1 MKLKEKKIGILMGGL
16 SSEREVSLASGNA
29 VLEAVKRKGLNGVGI
44 DVSNDI
50 AFSLE
55 ENKIDIA
62 FIALHGIY
70 GEDGSIQG
78 LLEYAK
84 IPYTGS
90 GVLGSAIAYD
100 KVKSKEIFK
109 FNKISTADYQILC
122 REGKGKLKRML
133 DFPVV
138 VKPSN
143 QGSSIG
149 VSIVRDEKEWMPA
162 LELAFRYSRQILVEK
177 FIKGKLLAVG
187 MDGEQPMPIVEIKP
201 KSGFYDYESKYTS
214 GKTEYNCPAEL
225 SIKEIQCCEEIAVK
239 VFRVLRGS
247 GMPRVD
253 LILDAG
259 GVPYVLEMN
268 TIPGMTQTSLLP
280 MAAKKSGMEF
290 DDLVVN
296 ILKSA
301 QLDYEGEKLLWN

>member
-1 MKLKEKKIGILMGGL
+1 L
-16 SSEREVSLASGNA
+16 
-29 VLEAVKRKGLNGVGI
+29 
-44 DVSNDI
+44 SNDI

-55 ENKIDIA
+55 KNKIDIA
-62 FIALHGIY
+62 CIALHGVY

-90 GVLGSAIAYD
+90 GVLASALAYD

-109 FNKISTADYQILC
+109 FNKISTADYQVFC
-122 REGKGKLKRML
+122 RKERGKQERIL

-149 VSIVRDEKEWMPA
+149 ISIVREEKEWEAA
-162 LELAFRYSRQILVEK
+162 LELAFSYAKEILVEK
-177 FIKGKLLAVG
+177 FIEGKLLAIG
-187 MDGEQPMPIVEIKP
+187 MNGEQPMPIVHIRP

-214 GKTEYNCPAEL
+214 GKTEYFCPAEL
-225 SIKEIQCCEEIAVK
+225 SIEETQRCKDIAVQ
-239 VFRVLRGS
+239 VYLTLRGN

-253 LILDAG
+253 VILDAG

-268 TIPGMTQTSLLP
+268 TIPGLTPTSLLP
-280 MAAKKSGMEF
+280 MAAKESGLEF
-290 DDLVVN
+290 DDLVLD

-301 QLDYEGEKLLWN
+301 HLDYEG

>member
-1 MKLKEKKIGILMGGL
+1 MKLEKKIIGVLMGGM
-16 SSEREVSLASGNA
+16 SPEREVSLASGDA
-29 VLEAVKRKGLNGVGI
+29 VLKALERKGLKVVGI

-50 AFSLE
+50 AFSLKK
-55 ENKIDIA
+55 NKIDVA
-62 FIALHGIY
+62 CIALHGIY

-90 GVLGSAIAYD
+90 GVLASALAYD

-109 FNKISTADYQILC
+109 FNKIYTADYQVFCRGERGKQKRILD
-122 REGKGKLKRML
+122 L
-133 DFPVV
+133 PVV

-149 VSIVRDEKEWMPA
+149 ISIVREEKEWEAA
-162 LELAFRYSRQILVEK
+162 LELAFSYAKEILVEK
-177 FIKGKLLAVG
+177 FIEGKLLAIG
-187 MDGEQPMPIVEIKP
+187 MNGEQPMPIVHVRP

-214 GKTEYNCPAEL
+214 GRTEYDCPAEL
-225 SIKEIQCCEEIAVK
+225 SIEENRRCQEISVEVYYA
-239 VFRVLRGS
+239 LRGS

-253 LILDAG
+253 VILDAE

-268 TIPGMTQTSLLP
+268 TIPGLTPTSLLP
-280 MAAKKSGMEF
+280 IAAKQSGLEF
-290 DDLVVN
+290 DDLVVE
-296 ILKSA
+296 ILKLA
-301 QLDYEGEKLLWN
+301 HLDYEG

>member
-1 MKLKEKKIGILMGGL
+1 MKLEEKIIGVLMGGL
-16 SSEREVSLASGNA
+16 SPEREVSLASGNA
-29 VLEAVKRKGLNGVGI
+29 VLEALERKGLNGIGI
-44 DVSNDI
+44 DVSNNV

-55 ENKIDIA
+55 KNKIDIA
-62 FIALHGIY
+62 FIVLHGIY

-90 GVLGSAIAYD
+90 GVLASALAYD

-109 FNKISTADYQILC
+109 FNKISTADYQVFC
-122 REGKGKLKRML
+122 REERGKQERIL

-149 VSIVRDEKEWMPA
+149 VSIVREEKEWEAA
-162 LELAFRYSRQILVEK
+162 LELAFSYAKEILVEK
-177 FIKGKLLAVG
+177 FIEGKLLAIG
-187 MDGEQPMPIVEIKP
+187 MNGEQPMPIVHIRP

-214 GKTEYNCPAEL
+214 GRTEYSCPAEL
-225 SIKEIQCCEEIAVK
+225 SIEETQRCKDIAVQ
-239 VFRVLRGS
+239 VYRTLRGT

-253 LILDAG
+253 VMLDAK

-268 TIPGMTQTSLLP
+268 TIPGLTPTSLLP
-280 MAAKKSGMEF
+280 MAAKQSGLEF
-290 DDLVVN
+290 DDLVVE

-301 QLDYEGEKLLWN
+301 HLDYEG

>member
-1 MKLKEKKIGILMGGL
+1 MKLEEKIIGVLMGGL
-16 SSEREVSLASGNA
+16 SPEREVSLVSGNA
-29 VLEAVKRKGLNGVGI
+29 VLEALERKGLNGIGI

-55 ENKIDIA
+55 KNKIDIA
-62 FIALHGIY
+62 CIALHGVY

-90 GVLGSAIAYD
+90 GVLASALAYD
-100 KVKSKEIFK
+100 KVKSKEILVF
-109 FNKISTADYQILC
+109 C
-122 REGKGKLKRML
+122 REERGKQERIL

-149 VSIVRDEKEWMPA
+149 VSIVREEKEWEAA
-162 LELAFRYSRQILVEK
+162 LELAFSYAKEILVEK
-177 FIKGKLLAVG
+177 FIEGKLLAIG
-187 MDGEQPMPIVEIKP
+187 MNGEQPMPIVHIRP

-214 GKTEYNCPAEL
+214 GRTEYSCPAEL
-225 SIKEIQCCEEIAVK
+225 SIEETQRCKDIAVQ
-239 VFRVLRGS
+239 VYRTLRGT

-253 LILDAG
+253 VMLDAK

-268 TIPGMTQTSLLP
+268 TIPGLTPTSLLP
-280 MAAKKSGMEF
+280 MAAKQSGLEF
-290 DDLVVN
+290 DDLVVE

-301 QLDYEGEKLLWN
+301 HLDYEG

>member
-1 MKLKEKKIGILMGGL
+1 MKLEEKKIGVLMGGL
-16 SSEREVSLASGNA
+16 SPEREVSLASGNA
-29 VLEAVKRKGLNGVGI
+29 VLEALKRKGLNGVGI

-55 ENKIDIA
+55 KNKIDIA
-62 FIALHGIY
+62 YIALHGVY

-78 LLEYAK
+78 LLEYVK

-90 GVLGSAIAYD
+90 GVLASALAYD

-109 FNKISTADYQILC
+109 FNKISTADYQVFYRGK
-122 REGKGKLKRML
+122 REKQERIL

-149 VSIVRDEKEWMPA
+149 VSIVREENEWEAA
-162 LELAFRYSRQILVEK
+162 LELAFSYAKEILVEK
-177 FIKGKLLAVG
+177 FIEGKLLAIG
-187 MDGEQPMPIVEIKP
+187 MNGEQPMSIVHIRP

-214 GKTEYNCPAEL
+214 GRTEYFCPAEL
-225 SIKEIQCCEEIAVK
+225 SIEETQRCKDISVQ
-239 VFRVLRGS
+239 VYRTLRGN

-253 LILDAG
+253 VILDAE

-268 TIPGMTQTSLLP
+268 TIPGLTPTSLLP
-280 MAAKKSGMEF
+280 MAAKESGLEF
-290 DDLVVN
+290 DDLVVE

-301 QLDYEGEKLLWN
+301 HLDYEG